1 MSQSTSDKQPPNN
14 NNNNNNNNNE
24 QTNNNK
30 RKQQQ
35 NPMNIKTEK
44 PKKTN
49 EELRAEKAERRRV
62 QEEQRL
68 AKGQRP
74 QGGGN
79 NNNNNSITTNN
90 NNTTSSSSINNSSNK
105 STNNNN
111 TITTTNQPSILRKQP
126 LPPATVSQN
135 PNRVSKIVSRT
146 ESQKKVQLF
155 SHLRQVERE
164 GSLTKNVCFM
174 SHSRGDA
181 TGIHPSVI
189 TLGVRYSEGVIR
201 GADARALGMLQ
212 AFTHVVRDFS
222 PPLNESFSRSLTKR
236 LSAQFD
242 FLTSCRPHSITM
254 GNAFVHLKQVV
265 SKIAVDSNEEDARK
279 LVLNTIDDFIKTSI
293 VAAADEVAVAGVK
306 HISDGDVIL
315 TYARSSVVEKTF
327 FLAHSM
333 RKNFT
338 VIVIDSRPTLEGLEL
353 FKRLSRAGIKCQFG
367 ALAALSYIL
376 QGVDV
381 TKVFLGAGALLSN
394 GAVLARA
401 GTAMVATMAHTRRRP
416 VLVFAES
423 YKFSERVHL
432 DSVVF
437 NELGDPEDLLL
448 RSDSTNSELTPMVE
462 SKDPLVDWR
471 DQVHLTLLNLTYDV
485 TQSEY
490 VDMIVTELGNLPPSS
505 VPVIIRERKEGGGD
519 GRV

>member
-1 MSQSTSDKQPPNN
+1 
-14 NNNNNNNNNE
+14 
-24 QTNNNK
+24 
-30 RKQQQ
+30 
-35 NPMNIKTEK
+35 
-44 PKKTN
+44 
-49 EELRAEKAERRRV
+49 
-62 QEEQRL
+62 
-68 AKGQRP
+68 
-74 QGGGN
+74 
-79 NNNNNSITTNN
+79 
-90 NNTTSSSSINNSSNK
+90 
-105 STNNNN
+105 
-111 TITTTNQPSILRKQP
+111 
-126 LPPATVSQN
+126 
-135 PNRVSKIVSRT
+135 
-146 ESQKKVQLF
+146 
-155 SHLRQVERE
+155 
-164 GSLTKNVCFM
+164 
-174 SHSRGDA
+174 
-181 TGIHPSVI
+181 
-189 TLGVRYSEGVIR
+189 
-201 GADARALGMLQ
+201 MLQ

-222 PPLNESFSRSLTKR
+222 PPPNESYSRSLTKR

-254 GNAFVHLKQVV
+254 GNAFVHLKQAV
-265 SKIAVDSNEEDARK
+265 SRIAVESSEEDARRS
-279 LVLNTIDDFIKTSI
+279 VLGTIDDFIKTSI

-327 FLAHSM
+327 YLAHAM
-333 RKNFT
+333 KKDFT

-401 GTAMVATMAHTRRRP
+401 GTAMVATMAHARRRP
-416 VLVFAES
+416 VLVFSES

-448 RSDSTNSELTPMVE
+448 PDSHDGEVE

-471 DQVHLTLLNLTYDV
+471 DVPRLTLLNLTYDV

-490 VDMIVTELGNLPPSS
+490 VDMVVTELGNLPPSS
-505 VPVIIRERKEGGGD
+505 VPVIIRERKEGGD
-519 GRV
+519 FKS